1 MHMSRAICAAGNISG
16 SRWLLFFFLLSGS
29 IQLYVLHTR
38 RILRYTQTG
47 LRSESSSQP
56 RNIMHPFCDHICVV
70 TVFFSYRIFFLG
82 RVRGSPKLLKLA
94 QAANSLPAPFS
105 FSTPFYKI
113 RRQVMADFAERCLF
127 SCEKTPQYC
136 INSSLTC
143 DFSPLYKKAAAFLVR
158 ATPHKRQKSHY
169 TIGAQ

>member
-1 MHMSRAICAAGNISG
+1 MAFVFLSAFWFNPIICITYPPD
-16 SRWLLFFFLLSGS
+16 
-29 IQLYVLHTR
+29 I
-38 RILRYTQTG
+38 RYTQTG

-94 QAANSLPAPFS
+94 QAANPLPAPFL
-105 FSTPFYKI
+105 FSTLFYKI
-113 RRQVMADFAERCLF
+113 RYQTMADFAERCLF

-143 DFSPLYKKAAAFLVR
+143 DFSPLYKKTAAFLVR
-158 ATPHKRQKSHY
+158 IRGPPSE
-169 TIGAQ
+169 I